1 MDRRRTCGPGAPRLL
16 ALCAVLFGLF
26 LMHGAPVNAVG
37 GCHGE
42 GVMPAP
48 VSMPA
53 HSGHAAAQGEQ
64 AGVPAVS
71 LTTATTAT
79 TAMTAMSGE
88 LCVSTPARDRLP
100 LPATG
105 LLAGLGLVGLVVWGL
120 AGRPSAMWGPA
131 RRGPPSGGRD
141 FLLQVCV
148 ART

>member
-1 MDRRRTCGPGAPRLL
+1 MDRRRTCGPGVPRLL

-53 HSGHAAAQGEQ
+53 HSGHTAAQGEQ

-71 LTTATTAT
+71 LTTAMA
-79 TAMTAMSGE
+79 AMSGE

-100 LPATG
+100 LPASG
-105 LLAGLGLVGLVVWGL
+105 LLAGLGLVGLAVWGL
-120 AGRPSAMWGPA
+120 AGCPSAMWGPA
-131 RRGPPSGGRD
+131 RRGPPSGGRG